1 MKRNCKTTPITTTSK
16 PAGFVT
22 ARLVLK
28 VPEFGNRFGVRKRTV
43 WKWLKLGMPHLKL
56 SPRNTQIP
64 LEEADAW
71 VKQNYLR
78 QRES

>member
-1 MKRNCKTTPITTTSK
+1 MKKILINPGTTTTSSAA
-16 PAGFVT
+16 PPVT
-22 ARLVLK
+22 VRLVLK
-28 VPEFGNRFGVRKRTV
+28 VPEFGDRFGVKTRTV

-64 LEEADAW
+64 IAEADHW
-71 VKQNYLR
+71 VKDNFMR